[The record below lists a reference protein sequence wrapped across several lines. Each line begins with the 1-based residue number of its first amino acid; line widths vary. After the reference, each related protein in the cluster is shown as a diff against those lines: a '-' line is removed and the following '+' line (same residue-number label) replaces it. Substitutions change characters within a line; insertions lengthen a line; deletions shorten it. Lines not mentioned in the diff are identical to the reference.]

1 MVGHPSKPIHIAD
14 SLSTFHGRTS
24 PTVLQEK
31 TEGES
36 LEEVMSKRKDISEA
50 IYVSPNQLAARWACS
65 RSSVDRAA
73 QKAGFSR
80 FFLGS
85 GKNGN
90 IRYLLSEVLEF
101 ERKQTV

>member
-1 MVGHPSKPIHIAD
+1 MP
-14 SLSTFHGRTS
+14 
-24 PTVLQEK
+24 
-31 TEGES
+31 
-36 LEEVMSKRKDISEA
+36 KRKDISDA
-50 IYVSPNQLAARWACS
+50 KYISPNQLAARWACS
-65 RSSVDRAA
+65 RSSVDRVA

>member
-1 MVGHPSKPIHIAD
+1 
-14 SLSTFHGRTS
+14 
-24 PTVLQEK
+24 
-31 TEGES
+31 
-36 LEEVMSKRKDISEA
+36 MSKQKDIGEVKY
-50 IYVSPNQLAARWACS
+50 ISPNQLAARWVCS
-65 RSSVDRAA
+65 RSSVDRTA

-80 FFLGS
+80 FFPGS